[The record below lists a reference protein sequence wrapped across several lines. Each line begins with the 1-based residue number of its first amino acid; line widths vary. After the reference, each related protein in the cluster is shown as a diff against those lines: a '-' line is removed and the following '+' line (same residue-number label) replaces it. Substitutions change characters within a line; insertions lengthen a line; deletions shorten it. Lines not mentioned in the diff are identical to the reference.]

1 MTESSRQTSRVCR
14 ILASDLARPKAASSF
29 ALKWS
34 AQIGGTAMWTDE
46 SRSES
51 ELWPQLCAVSGP
63 YITTDRSELSLMG
76 LPASAA
82 LICIQIRGN
91 ESEVFAHGEKQHNNS
106 GQSMFKFRFLKSNR
120 FQSHK
125 LELDT
130 TYQIIIKGSWFKK
143 TKEKGKII
151 FSTHK

>member
-1 MTESSRQTSRVCR
+1 
-14 ILASDLARPKAASSF
+14 
-29 ALKWS
+29 
-34 AQIGGTAMWTDE
+34 
-46 SRSES
+46 
-51 ELWPQLCAVSGP
+51 
-63 YITTDRSELSLMG
+63 MG

-106 GQSMFKFRFLKSNR
+106 GQSMFKFRFLQSNR

-130 TYQIIIKGSWFKK
+130 TYQIIIKGSWLKKQKKRLNIFFLLTNNLLNNISAWFKLRMLQLTYLIVK
-143 TKEKGKII
+143 VV
-151 FSTHK
+151 